1 VQALHPVAAT
11 RRSVDM
17 RVICRTSSHL
27 IAVFTDDEERLRT
40 ASVSIADFD
49 WIRSFCQLFWE
60 RRPPEVSGT
69 FINGARLPGPR
80 AKEHLAAVFGDR
92 EEEVLSGQ
100 QVEALI
106 RTGACQRCHADA
118 RAYGWG
124 NRLSRSILGRLPGVS
139 CPRNGG
145 QVVRL
150 SRQRKARLPKQLDR
164 ISDLR
169 CGGAMEGDTLCL
181 GTAKV
186 NSDPGAYAETD
197 DEFDRKLLL
206 DIIDGIVLRRPKEI
220 GEG

>member
-1 VQALHPVAAT
+1 
-11 RRSVDM
+11 M

-49 WIRSFCQLFWE
+49 WIRNSCQFFWE

-80 AKEHLAAVFGDR
+80 AEENLAAGFGDR
-92 EEEVLSGQ
+92 EKKCFPGQ

-106 RTGACQRCHADA
+106 RAGACQRCHADA

-150 SRQRKARLPKQLDR
+150 SRQRKARFPGQLDR

-181 GTAKV
+181 GQ
-186 NSDPGAYAETD
+186 P
-197 DEFDRKLLL
+197 R
-206 DIIDGIVLRRPKEI
+206 
-220 GEG
+220 